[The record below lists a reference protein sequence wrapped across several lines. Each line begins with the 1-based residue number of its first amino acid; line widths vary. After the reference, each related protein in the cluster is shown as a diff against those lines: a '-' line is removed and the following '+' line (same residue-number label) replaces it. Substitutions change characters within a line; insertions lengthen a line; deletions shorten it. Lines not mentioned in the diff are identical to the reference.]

1 MFYVKDYYHI
11 NEIIELAECLI
22 SIPSHSHTPG
32 QEKQIAEFIYDFC
45 GSHGLEVTYQQ
56 VKGKRKNVLA
66 ILRGSGRENSLM
78 LNGHMDTVPPGH
90 MTIDPYREGVHDGFV
105 WGRGA
110 ADMKGGLAV
119 MIMALVAMRRAGVV
133 PDGDLVFAGVV
144 GEEGKSEGTE
154 HLINSGIRTSAAI
167 VGEPSNYQYA
177 VGHRGLEWFDVIFK
191 TKAAHSGSPEENTN
205 AIEKAAEFI
214 YRAKREL
221 YPKIRERQDEFA
233 GVSLMNIGV
242 IEGGQGQSTV
252 ADSCTVKIDRRY
264 IPGETVESVTQEYQ
278 EILDEM
284 QEQDP
289 SLWAVIRKSPAN
301 DMKMNHPPLITPM
314 IEPIVHAVKT
324 SIREVIKQEPKIT
337 LGRGWTDAAL
347 LKVYGKIPTVVFG
360 PGNITHSH
368 TADERIAIKD
378 LVNTTE
384 IFVRI
389 IDNYCI
395 RDKITE
401 TGSYDPWIY

>member
-1 MFYVKDYYHI
+1 MFYVKDYYHF
-11 NEIIELAECLI
+11 NEIIELTECLI
-22 SIPSHSHTPG
+22 SIPSHYHTPH
-32 QEKQIAEFIYDFC
+32 QEKEVAEFIYDFC
-45 GSHGLEVTYQQ
+45 GGHGLQVKYQH

-66 ILRGSGRENSLM
+66 ILPGSGKGNSLM
-78 LNGHMDTVPPGH
+78 LNGHLDTVPPGS
-90 MTIDPYREGVHDGFV
+90 MTIHPYREGVRDGFV

-119 MIMALVAMRRAGVV
+119 MIMAMIAMRRAGVI

-154 HLINSGIRTSAAI
+154 HLINSGIRTTAAI
-167 VGEPSNYQYA
+167 VGEPSNYEYA

-191 TKAAHSGSPEENTN
+191 TRAAHSGSPEEHSN

-214 YRAKREL
+214 YRVKQDL
-221 YPKIRERQDEFA
+221 YPKIRERQNEFA
-233 GVSLMNIGV
+233 GVSLMNVGV

-264 IPGETVESVTQEYQ
+264 IPGETVESVMQEYQ
-278 EILDEM
+278 DILDKM
-284 QEQDP
+284 TAQD
-289 SLWAVIRKSPAN
+289 SNFSAIIRKSPAN
-301 DMKMNHPPLITPM
+301 VMKMNHPPLITPM
-314 IEPIVHAVKT
+314 NEPVVHAVKT
-324 SIREVIKQEPKIT
+324 SIREVIKREPKIT

-360 PGNITHSH
+360 PGNIRHSH
-368 TADERIAIKD
+368 TADERIAIRD

-389 IDNYCI
+389 IDNFCI
-395 RDKITE
+395 KDKITE
-401 TGSYDPWIY
+401 TGPYDPWYY

>member
-1 MFYVKDYYHI
+1 VFYVKDYYHI
-11 NEIIELAECLI
+11 DEIIELTECLI
-22 SIPSHSHTPG
+22 SIPSHQHVQG
-32 QEKQIAEFIYDFC
+32 KEKMIAEFIYDFC
-45 GSHGLEVTYQQ
+45 GSNGLKVNYQKVQ
-56 VKGKRKNVLA
+56 GQRKNVLA
-66 ILRGSGRENSLM
+66 VLPGSGRGNSLM
-78 LNGHMDTVPPGH
+78 LNGHLDTVPPNG
-90 MTIDPYREGVHDGFV
+90 MTIDPFREGVRDGFV

-119 MIMALVAMRRAGVV
+119 MIMAMIAMRRANVV
-133 PDGDLVFAGVV
+133 PDGDLIFAGVI

-167 VGEPSNYQYA
+167 VGEPSNYEYA

-191 TKAAHSGSPEENTN
+191 GKAAHSGSPEESVN

-214 YRAKREL
+214 YRVKREL
-221 YPKIRERQDEFA
+221 YPKIRERRDEFA
-233 GVSLMNIGV
+233 GVSLMNVGI

-264 IPGETVESVTQEYQ
+264 IPGETVESVMQEYQ
-278 EILDEM
+278 EILDDMMM
-284 QEQDP
+284 QD
-289 SLWAVIRKSPAN
+289 SGLWAMIRISPESVL
-301 DMKMNHPPLITPM
+301 KMNHPPLVTPM
-314 IEPIVHAVKT
+314 NEPIVHAVKS
-324 SIREVIKQEPKIT
+324 SIREVIKCEPKIT

-347 LKVYGKIPTVVFG
+347 LKVYGKMPTVVFG
-360 PGNITHSH
+360 PGSIHHSH
-368 TADERIAIKD
+368 TADERIAIKS

-395 RDKITE
+395 KEKITE
-401 TGSYDPWIY
+401 TGTYDPWVY